1 MDLSSG
7 ILPRPFKSL
16 LVLVFYLSKGWDDC
30 RSKKRRGGVVDRV
43 QDRAAED
50 EGDPVDVVAH
60 FGDDLGKVLE
70 RMPLLARRH
79 VLGRHG
85 DADGVAVSSTVA
97 LEVEWK
103 LTLRLDDRPK
113 QLNVLETPLGWHTF
127 KTVDSLYTLISSQ
140 EIEFVE
146 IIKLERTLGIVSTN

>member
-1 MDLSSG
+1 M
-7 ILPRPFKSL
+7 
-16 LVLVFYLSKGWDDC
+16 
-30 RSKKRRGGVVDRV
+30 
-43 QDRAAED
+43 
-50 EGDPVDVVAH
+50 AH

-85 DADGVAVSSTVA
+85 DADGVAVGSTVA

-113 QLNVLETPLGWHTF
+113 QLNVLETPLG
-127 KTVDSLYTLISSQ
+127 
-140 EIEFVE
+140 
-146 IIKLERTLGIVSTN
+146 